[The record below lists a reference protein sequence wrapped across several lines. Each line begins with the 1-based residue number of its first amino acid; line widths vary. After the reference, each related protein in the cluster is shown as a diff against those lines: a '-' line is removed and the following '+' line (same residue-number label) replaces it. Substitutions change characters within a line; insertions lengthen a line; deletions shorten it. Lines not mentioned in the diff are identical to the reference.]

1 MQGLRFKVG
10 RMTLRSPIIMG
21 ASAVVACA
29 LAGCVDVEAP
39 NSTFGDQDAAVGFD
53 MRTLGDGGEA
63 DVGGALIAPVGQW
76 ALFVEDRKCMSA
88 IGAIIENVITSWYLV
103 DVIEVGAAGDGQV
116 LRKRVRLCTQ
126 TLSPL
131 VGGLR
136 TVVPQSVIER
146 LPSLDMSGFL
156 LGIEP
161 GDSYLGA
168 ELVAYWGMTDIGIEG
183 TLPTQGDPRI
193 FDQDEDGHAGVS
205 FITTNALGEPIC
217 DVRVVQ
223 RTRVRLDGQVDGSNR
238 LSGSVWGQLDQNV
251 VESSSPLCASTTEFA
266 RSPSPSTF
274 VMVRVD
280 GKNGADLNADLNDD
294 GTIDCQDLRNAEAVI
309 ESSGGV
315 VRTPPDDA
323 VCR

>member
-1 MQGLRFKVG
+1 MRSFKQ
-10 RMTLRSPIIMG
+10 LIILIIMCTLG
-21 ASAVVACA
+21 
-29 LAGCVDVEAP
+29 GCVDVDP
-39 NSTFGDQDAAVGFD
+39 GTGRFPDQDAAVGFD
-53 MRTLGDGGEA
+53 MRRVGDGGPDE
-63 DVGGALIAPVGQW
+63 VGGRLDAPVGQW

-88 IGAIIENVITSWYLV
+88 IGAVIENVITSWYLV
-103 DVIEVGAAGDGQV
+103 DVLEVGQAGEGTI

-136 TVVPQSVIER
+136 TLVPDTVLDR

-161 GDSYLGA
+161 GDAYLGA
-168 ELVAYWGMTDIGIEG
+168 ELVAYWGMTDIGIEAA
-183 TLPTQGDPRI
+183 LPRRGDSAVI
-193 FDQDEDGHAGVS
+193 DQDEDGYPGVS

-223 RTRVRLDGQVDGSNR
+223 RTRVRLDGVVDGSTR
-238 LSGSVWGQLDQNV
+238 LSGEIWSQLDQTV
-251 VESSSPLCASTTEFA
+251 LESSSPLCASATQFV
-266 RSPSPSTF
+266 RSPTPSTF

-280 GKNGADLNADLNDD
+280 GEGGAGLNADID
-294 GTIDCQDLRNAEAVI
+294 GDGQIDCVDIRAAQAVI
-309 ESSGGV
+309 EAMSGAT
-315 VRTPPDDA
+315 RTPPDDS

>member
-1 MQGLRFKVG
+1 
-10 RMTLRSPIIMG
+10 MTTRLTL
-21 ASAVVACA
+21 AALACA
-29 LAGCVDVEAP
+29 GSLSACVDVEAP
-39 NSTFGDQDAAVGFD
+39 PSGFSDQDAALGFD
-53 MRTLGDGGEA
+53 MRTTTDGGRA
-63 DVGGALIAPVGQW
+63 DVGGSLDAPVGQW

-88 IGAIIENVITSWYLV
+88 IGAVIENVITSWYLV
-103 DVIEVGAAGDGQV
+103 DVIEMGATGEGQI
-116 LRKRVRLCTQ
+116 LRKRVRLCAQ

-136 TVVPQSVIER
+136 TVVPESVIDR

-156 LGIEP
+156 LGTEP
-161 GDSYLGA
+161 GDAYLGA
-168 ELVAYWGMTDIGIEG
+168 ELVAYWGMTDIGIEAD
-183 TLPTQGDPRI
+183 LPVDGDPRI
-193 FDQDEDGHAGVS
+193 IDQDEDGHAGVS

-223 RTRVRLDGQVDGSNR
+223 RTRVRLDGVVDGSNR
-238 LSGSVWGQLDQNV
+238 LSGGVWGQLDQTV
-251 VESSSPLCASTTEFA
+251 IESSSPLCASTTEFG

-280 GKNGADLNADLNDD
+280 GKNGAALNADLD
-294 GTIDCQDLRNAEAVI
+294 GDGVVDCVDIRAAEAVI

-323 VCR
+323 ACR